1 MILITGDLHGELERF
16 QDKQIK
22 RLKKGDTLIVCGDFG
37 FVWDHSQ
44 GEQKVLEKLG
54 KKRYN
59 ILFVE
64 GTHDNLSILSQYPEE
79 QWNGGTVRRISGNLM
94 KLERGS
100 VYTIEGKTFFAFG
113 GGESGDMDARQEGVS
128 WWAEE
133 LPNDQEIRC
142 AWDNLSACGNQVDYI
157 ISHEGT
163 SKLRNFLS
171 PGMERHNVL
180 TDFFDRIAQEV
191 TFGKWFF
198 GCYHKDQKIPP
209 WYHALFRGVEIIE

>member
-44 GEQKVLEKLG
+44 KEQKVLEKLG
-54 KKRYN
+54 KKKYN

-100 VYTIEGKTFFAFG
+100 VYTVEGKTFFAFG
-113 GGESGDMDARQEGVS
+113 GGESGDMDARREGVS
-128 WWAEE
+128 WWAEGCQPAGDPAGLGQSE
-133 LPNDQEIRC
+133 R
-142 AWDNLSACGNQVDYI
+142 
-157 ISHEGT
+157 
-163 SKLRNFLS
+163 LRQ
-171 PGMERHNVL
+171 PGGLHH
-180 TDFFDRIAQEV
+180 Q
-191 TFGKWFF
+191 
-198 GCYHKDQKIPP
+198 P
-209 WYHALFRGVEIIE
+209 

>member
-44 GEQKVLEKLG
+44 KEQKVLEKLG
-54 KKRYN
+54 KKKYN

-64 GTHDNLSILSQYPEE
+64 GTHDNLSVLSQYPEE

-113 GGESGDMDARQEGVS
+113 GGESGDMDARREGVS

-133 LPNDQEIRC
+133 LPSQQEIQR
-142 AWDNLSACGNQVDYI
+142 AWDNLSACGNRVDYI
-157 ISHEGT
+157 ISHEAT

-171 PGMERHNVL
+171 PGMERYNVL
-180 TDFFDRIAQEV
+180 TDFFDELAQKV
-191 TFGKWFF
+191 TFGQWFF
-198 GCYHKDQKIPP
+198 GCYHKDQQIPP
-209 WYHALFRGVEIIE
+209 WYHALFRDVEIIE